1 MGTIYQK
8 VGENIKKYRKVQRLS
23 QEELAL
29 MAKLD
34 PKSIVKI
41 EIGERNPT
49 LKTIK
54 KIASVLKVK
63 PAELFE

>member
-1 MGTIYQK
+1 MDVRTLK
-8 VGENIKKYRKVQRLS
+8 KDNIKKYRKVQRLS